1 MSGVFLFAAFLVAL
15 FLAVRFAT
23 VQLRKQ
29 RTIEYMRENNEIWE
43 AHRMD
48 RFRRW
53 IRSMEYTGPDEIQ
66 PRWRY
71 RPDPHESNGI
81 DFDCY

>member
-1 MSGVFLFAAFLVAL
+1 MIPLTIGLVLLMAAIQA
-15 FLAVRFAT
+15 ARVR
-23 VQLRKQ
+23 LRKQ
-29 RTIEYMRENNEIWE
+29 RNPAYLKENHEIWE
-43 AHRMD
+43 AHRMF

-53 IRSMEYTGPDEIQ
+53 IRSMEYFGPDNIR